1 LSARLHSLFLG
12 VESPVATSYGLFVW
26 SGLTMTWA
34 HVYGNAANT
43 SYADVATQAALGDEW
58 RVPGLGSFAPGSGP
72 VIGPDG
78 TVYVGNSDGLLHAIS
93 PAGEIRWQ
101 RDTPQQRIGA
111 SPVVGLDGSIY
122 VIGLSREGEPPN
134 IRNDSTLYRFHPN
147 GAMLWARSFP
157 EGHPPEWGSG
167 TTTASP
173 NIWRSGNDEVIIVP
187 HLYPTYGG
195 HWVRLVAFS
204 TTGGVVFNH
213 KVTYV
218 SYEIT
223 GSVDWTSFIPTI
235 NNLFGIE
242 DTDLAPGLNQ
252 LPYDATL
259 GMPGVGMYTSGDG
272 DPIVVVADNYE
283 NLVGYAFSPGDGFQ
297 ELFRKHLTHGAIHMS
312 TPVVLRDAHSV
323 IVGRSTD
330 RAWLFFG
337 GPSVVNWPEMPIPF
351 SGAGPSVGADGL
363 LAVARTGAVSSI
375 ATYPDRQ
382 VVNETPPLEAESI
395 APAAASRTHVFVST
409 VMALVTLDA
418 VGLNIAKTFA
428 WNRGGG
434 LSTPAIGTDG
444 RVYALAGD
452 TLFCFPGPTPDPG
465 GGPILNDL
473 VVHG

>member
-1 LSARLHSLFLG
+1 M
-12 VESPVATSYGLFVW
+12 VW
-26 SGLTMTWA
+26 RMTWA

-43 SYADVATQAALGDEW
+43 SFADVATQPAVRDEW
-58 RVPGLGSFAPGSGP
+58 RASDLGRFAPGSGP

-78 TVYVGNSDGLLHAIS
+78 TVYVGNTDGVLHAIT
-93 PAGEIRWQ
+93 PAGKLQWK

-134 IRNDSTLYRFHPN
+134 IRNDSTLYRFHSG
-147 GAMLWARSFP
+147 GAMLWARPFP
-157 EGHPPEWGSG
+157 EGHPPNWGSG
-167 TTTASP
+167 MTTASP

-204 TTGGVVFNH
+204 TTGGVLFNH

-223 GSVDWTSFIPTI
+223 GSVDWTTFIPTI
-235 NNLFGIE
+235 NNLFGIGP
-242 DTDLAPGLNQ
+242 TMLAPASHQ

-259 GMPGVGMYTSGDG
+259 GMPSVGMYTSGDG

-283 NLVGYAFSPGDGFQ
+283 NLVGYAFSLADGFQ

-363 LAVARTGAVSSI
+363 LVVARAGAVSSI
-375 ATYPDRQ
+375 ATHPDRQ
-382 VVNETPPLEAESI
+382 VVTKTPPLEAESI

-409 VMALVTLDA
+409 VEVLVTLDA
-418 VGLNIAKTFA
+418 AGLNIAPERFY
-428 WNRGGG
+428 WNDGG
-434 LSTPAIGTDG
+434 LSTPGIGTDG

-452 TLFCFPGPTPDPG
+452 TLFCFAGPTPDPG
-465 GGPILNDL
+465 GHGPVIHDPI
-473 VVHG
+473 VHG